1 MVFHARTSR
10 AARTGRQPMAPLKP
24 SLACAP
30 AEALRTSQGRSIF
43 SFKQRKTSLWRLGT
57 WNTRSLLDAE
67 GPIETARQGRDAV
80 QAEDRRADL
89 VIRELSRYTKVAA
102 LQETKWFGSGIY
114 HVGDSIVLASGRKIP
129 TVGEPA
135 QRGEG
140 VALVLSSPAV
150 AAWKDGGEHWKAWSS
165 RLISAKLQLNSKQ
178 TGKLHV
184 LSWYAPI

>member
-1 MVFHARTSR
+1 
-10 AARTGRQPMAPLKP
+10 MAPLKP

-43 SFKQRKTSLWRLGT
+43 AFKQRKTSLWRLGT